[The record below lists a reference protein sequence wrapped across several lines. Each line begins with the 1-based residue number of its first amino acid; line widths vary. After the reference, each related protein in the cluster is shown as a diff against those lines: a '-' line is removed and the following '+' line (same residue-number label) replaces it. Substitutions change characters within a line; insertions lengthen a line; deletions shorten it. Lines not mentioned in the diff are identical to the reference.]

1 MDFWDFFWLLLIYV
15 PLVMLWAFAL
25 VDIFRRADMSGAG
38 KTLWVVVVVFLPYVG
53 TLIYML
59 FRPATMQD
67 QRMIRDD
74 VDSTGTFRYGSPT
87 DNATQLKMLS
97 DLHDAGKLTDA
108 EFDTEK
114 TRILSGRLTRE
125 AACRSCQGMRYQV
138 VY

>member
-15 PLVMLWAFAL
+15 PLVMLWVFAL

-38 KTLWVVVVVFLPYVG
+38 KTLWVVIVVFLPYVG

-59 FRPATMQD
+59 FRPATMHD

-114 TRILSGRLTRE
+114 TLILSGR
-125 AACRSCQGMRYQV
+125 
-138 VY
+138 